1 MLTLYISSG
10 SLPIYY
16 DVVVCSTVRIIS
28 GVYHP
33 CTANSIVDL
42 HPEKAPTLCDIEE
55 VPLQVHHNHQA
66 FTKYPFLW
74 TLMTDFQTNV
84 SPFYRVDR
92 HVQTSKSPDLLIRLA
107 APSNEL
113 RLFYYSLSFIGTL
126 SSLHSLC
133 SSQPPVIP
141 NCYLFP
147 ISSFSSVVL
156 EARPRVFYIQIFPF
170 GLTGRSADR
179 GLPYII
185 MAISL
190 PVEVLTE
197 ILTYALAVHPI
208 PADIL
213 CAQSLFRDIGLQI
226 LHQNLCFRS
235 SLQLHRFISCP
246 SLACA
251 PLTLTLDIAG
261 GASESVFPSLD
272 SVFTQISL
280 DAACRKDIH
289 GRVMLNGLHLILH
302 SHMRDENL
310 HMVYVALSKA
320 KYVLCLLLCLVSRT
334 HFSSP
339 TKFVWTGPD
348 PPHHFSTAVRS
359 YVYSILA
366 AYPTDTDRS

>member
-1 MLTLYISSG
+1 
-10 SLPIYY
+10 
-16 DVVVCSTVRIIS
+16 
-28 GVYHP
+28 
-33 CTANSIVDL
+33 
-42 HPEKAPTLCDIEE
+42 
-55 VPLQVHHNHQA
+55 
-66 FTKYPFLW
+66 
-74 TLMTDFQTNV
+74 
-84 SPFYRVDR
+84 
-92 HVQTSKSPDLLIRLA
+92 
-107 APSNEL
+107 
-113 RLFYYSLSFIGTL
+113 
-126 SSLHSLC
+126 
-133 SSQPPVIP
+133 
-141 NCYLFP
+141 
-147 ISSFSSVVL
+147 
-156 EARPRVFYIQIFPF
+156 
-170 GLTGRSADR
+170 
-179 GLPYII
+179 

-235 SLQLHRFISCP
+235 SLQLHRFISCLRTS

-251 PLTLTLDIAG
+251 PQTLTLDIAG

-280 DAACRKDIH
+280 DAACRKDTH

-320 KYVLCLLLCLVSRT
+320 N
-334 HFSSP
+334 P

-348 PPHHFSTAVRS
+348 PPHHFSTAIVPKAVSHLFRALSTYTNLLYLKLTNITFFYSEPLIFPVIPSLRSFYLGQATFLPAATVAAFLSLSSSALESVRLVD
-359 YVYSILA
+359 VYSESIWGPRLRKNDILA
-366 AYPTDTDRS
+366 ILAEDKRNVVATVLLVDAKTERIMGGDRVDSL